1 MTSNRIRLLAL
12 LPFLVKG
19 SMPLSVLR
27 NFRVKG
33 HEVILAFYFEKAVGL
48 TSDFAADFLQEGNLL
63 DLTKH
68 QTLEG
73 YKELLK
79 TIKEREINLVL
90 QIGAPFAYDQL
101 ALVRENLPNLQIWDW
116 QFNTGIHYHNHSMLP
131 RVFNGMIVE
140 SEYMRQRAAEDI
152 RDISSIRVI
161 PSGAAPISQ
170 SKRTRTDEGT
180 ITLGY
185 LGRMSAEK
193 NPLGFVALAK
203 QLSGESKSLRFVM
216 FGEGNEESAVRESIS
231 AWGREAPIR
240 FLGYA
245 KNQQT
250 AFSQM
255 DFLVVPSLLD
265 GRPAV
270 IMEANHYG
278 VPVLAYPTGGIP
290 EMISEGENG
299 FTLPKD
305 PSAVW
310 QILEKFLD
318 EPETLQLLFST
329 TQAYAKK
336 HFSLSRMH
344 DLYSKTFIE
353 LVDSKP
359 RKEILI
365 SRPLMP

>member
-1 MTSNRIRLLAL
+1 
-12 LPFLVKG
+12 
-19 SMPLSVLR
+19 MPLSVLR
-27 NFRVKG
+27 NFRARG
-33 HEVILAFYFEKAVGL
+33 HKVTVAFYIEKAVGL
-48 TSDFAADFLQEGNLL
+48 THDAADDFLQQGDLV

-68 QTLEG
+68 QANEG
-73 YKELLK
+73 FKELLK
-79 TIKEREINLVL
+79 IIKEREIKLVL

-101 ALVRENLPNLQIWDW
+101 ALVRENLPSLQIWDW
-116 QFNTGIHYHNHSMLP
+116 VFNTSIHFHNHSMLP
-131 RVFNGMIVE
+131 SVFDGMIVE

-152 RDISSIRVI
+152 RGMSSIQVI

-170 SKRTRTDEGT
+170 SKRTRTSEGT

-185 LGRMSAEK
+185 FGRMSAEK

-203 QLSGESKSLRFVM
+203 QLCEKSKSLRFVM

-231 AWGREAPIR
+231 AWGQEAPIR

-245 KNQQT
+245 KDQQT

-305 PSAVW
+305 PSAAS
-310 QILEKFLD
+310 QLLERFLD

-344 DLYSKTFIE
+344 DFYSKTFVE

-359 RKEILI
+359 RKKILI